1 MWQLVKPNWAVN
13 AVVVGALIALGAIP
27 AAGEAAT
34 KPTNGAVAFSGKR
47 AGSLA
52 IYTREAKGTG
62 LRVIPTSGRSSYPA
76 FSPRGRRL
84 AMTRYGAFGS
94 QIWLQYTDGSGQRAL
109 TTGPADTMPA
119 WSSDAATVA
128 FARGP
133 KGQRDVYRISADGTG
148 LVRLT
153 QSSRNDEAPDWS
165 VKNQIA
171 FVRRN
176 AKSSDIYS
184 VDQAGGAPKRLTRSP
199 EEDLAPAW
207 SPTGRTLVY
216 SKGRAGKRDL
226 YTLTADGRHAR
237 RLTAV
242 RGDEGEPS
250 YSPDGS
256 RVAFVHKYRGQRR
269 VFIVKVRGAAI
280 RSLPSR
286 SRRVRRLTTSGSA
299 PNLPSWQPASLDP
312 VIAAAGDIACEP
324 ASPFFNAGQGVPG
337 KCRQKL
343 TSDQLLRMDLSAVLT
358 VGDAQYEHG
367 SAAAFQQSFDPSWGR
382 VKSLI
387 RPVPGNHEYEDSGA
401 AGYYDYF
408 NGAGVRA
415 GPAGDREQ
423 GGYYSYDV
431 GGWHVVG
438 LNSECGQIPGGCGDG
453 SPQVQWLRAD
463 LAAHPARCTLAYF
476 HGPRFTSGRYG
487 EESEDV
493 KPFWDALYAAG
504 ADVVVSGHEHF
515 YERFAP
521 QTPDGAPDPARGLR
535 QFTVGVG
542 GKGAHPFVSQAPN
555 SEARDNRVLGVVAF
569 TLGDGRYDWRLAR
582 APDGATVDSGSG
594 VCH

>member
-1 MWQLVKPNWAVN
+1 MAV
-13 AVVVGALIALGAIP
+13 AVLIALAAAP
-27 AAGEAAT
+27 APARAAT
-34 KPTNGAVAFSGKR
+34 KPTNGSIAFSGKR

-52 IYTREAKGTG
+52 IYTRESNCTR
-62 LRVIPTSGRSSYPA
+62 LRVIPTAGRSSYPV
-76 FSPRGRRL
+76 FSPRGRRV
-84 AMTRYGAFGS
+84 AMTRYGSFGA
-94 QIWLQYTDGSGQRAL
+94 QVWLQYTDGTGQRPL
-109 TTGPADTMPA
+109 TTGPADTMPS
-119 WSSDAATVA
+119 WSPDATTIA

-133 KGQRDVYRISADGTG
+133 KGGRDLYRVSADGTG

-153 QSSRNDEAPDWS
+153 LSRSNDEAPDWS
-165 VKNQIA
+165 VKSQIA

-199 EEDLAPAW
+199 EDDLAPAW

-216 SKGRAGKRDL
+216 SKGRAGRRDL

-237 RLTAV
+237 QLTAV
-242 RGDEGEPS
+242 KGDEGEPS
-250 YSPDGS
+250 FSPDGT
-256 RVAFVHKYRGQRR
+256 RVAFTHTYRHKRR
-269 VFIVKVRGAAI
+269 VFIAKVRGGPV

-312 VIAAAGDIACEP
+312 VIAAAGDIACDP
-324 ASPFFNAGQGVPG
+324 SSPFFNAGQGVPG

-343 TSDQLLRMDLSAVLT
+343 TSDQLLRMDLSAVLM
-358 VGDAQYEHG
+358 VGDSQYEHG
-367 SAAAFQQSFDPSWGR
+367 AASGYQQSFDPSWGR

-387 RPVPGNHEYEDSGA
+387 RPVPGNHEYEDPGA

-408 NGAGVRA
+408 NGPGVRT
-415 GPAGDREQ
+415 GPAGDRQQ

-431 GGWHVVG
+431 GSWHVVG
-438 LNSECGQIPGGCGDG
+438 LNSECGQIPGGCGPD

-463 LAAHPARCTLAYF
+463 LAAHPTRCTLAYF

-487 EESEDV
+487 EESGDV

-521 QTPDGAPDPARGLR
+521 QTPAGVPDPARGLR

-542 GKGAHPFVSQAPN
+542 GKGGHQFVSQAPN
-555 SEARDNRVLGVVAF
+555 SEARDNRVLGAVAL
-569 TLGDGRYDWRLAR
+569 TLGEGRYDWRLVR
-582 APDGATVDSGSG
+582 APNGATTDSGSG
-594 VCH
+594 ACH